1 MTSSSE
7 TTSAARRA
15 TAVPLERLAAVG
27 IGGAVGSGVR
37 YGAVS
42 LDRSP
47 SLTILVVNVV
57 GSALL
62 GALIA
67 HRSRRGAHG
76 LEDRWTALVGI
87 GFCGGLTTFS
97 THVVDVADRIAD
109 GGWANGSLSLV
120 ATTVLCVAAAMTGHR
135 LLDAL
140 DDTAAS

>member
-1 MTSSSE
+1 MTSSSG
-7 TTSAARRA
+7 TTSAARQA
-15 TAVPLERLAAVG
+15 TVVSLERLGAVG

-57 GSALL
+57 GSAML
-62 GALIA
+62 GALVA
-67 HRSRRGAHG
+67 HRSRRGAHSPQ
-76 LEDRWTALVGI
+76 DRWTALVGI

-97 THVVDVADRIAD
+97 THVVEVAGRIAD
-109 GGWANGSLSLV
+109 GGWADGAVSLGVTS
-120 ATTVLCVAAAMTGHR
+120 VLCVAAAMAGHR

-140 DDTAAS
+140 DRTPAS